1 MARPENI
8 KFNDPVA
15 RLLYE
20 TTAFVFSLS
29 VWTLIIYPVVLRKKY
44 IRYHVTKL
52 CQTSYV
58 FMNIRSHTC
67 ER

>member
-15 RLLYE
+15 RLSYE

-29 VWTLIIYPVVLRKKY
+29 VWALIIYPVVLRKKY
-44 IRYHVTKL
+44 IRYHVTKP
-52 CQTSYV
+52 CQTLYV
-58 FMNIRSHTC
+58 FTNIRSHTC